1 MNGNGQIW
9 ENTELDHYVMC
20 VNGVVSDPIPV
31 PEGSVCFNNHF
42 VRDDSVHCDASIEE
56 CSRHAVQCVNG
67 YGSPVSNAC
76 TAYYRTCA
84 DHQTTGPLSPPEGY
98 TCYNGAFVPQTLCP
112 AFDTSSCSFCR
123 NRCVN
128 DDGVAEYAACT
139 HRYVTCVN
147 GTVSSPQEVPSGSG
161 CFKGN
166 IIPAGFCPLSPHC
179 TGCPAG
185 EEGPEGPKGEPGITG
200 AAGEPGPTGP
210 VGPEGPTGAPGEEGE
225 PGPTGAPG
233 AMGPVGPRGPRGAR
247 GSQGVAGAEGATGAT
262 GAMGPRGE
270 PGEEGPQGP
279 TGEAGGRGAT
289 GATGGE
295 GPAGP
300 AGDTGITGAT
310 GATGATGGAGATGP
324 QGGVGA
330 TGATGATGARG
341 ITGATG
347 VQGAVGAT
355 GGEGATGPSG
365 APGAEGSIEN
375 EAFFETVAGATRFL
389 LDSRVDNLA
398 DTATT
403 SNLVVYRKMSS
414 LFDGMNVEL
423 TREYQYLC
431 SSNPGVITTTAWP
444 CTADSCPSVVSVS
457 YGGESGTC
465 VVRVGLKV
473 VNPDTTQTMNLY
485 SGWSNQVVI
494 ST

>member
-56 CSRHAVQCVNG
+56 CSGHAVQCVNG

-166 IIPAGFCPLSPHC
+166 IIPAGFCPLSPYC

-210 VGPEGPTGAPGEEGE
+210 VGPEGPTGAPVMRPLMFADPFDADGFAEDRAFMLGD
-225 PGPTGAPG
+225 
-233 AMGPVGPRGPRGAR
+233 AMLVVPVM
-247 GSQGVAGAEGATGAT
+247 AEGA
-262 GAMGPRGE
+262 R
-270 PGEEGPQGP
+270 
-279 TGEAGGRGAT
+279 
-289 GATGGE
+289 
-295 GPAGP
+295 
-300 AGDTGITGAT
+300 
-310 GATGATGGAGATGP
+310 
-324 QGGVGA
+324 
-330 TGATGATGARG
+330 
-341 ITGATG
+341 
-347 VQGAVGAT
+347 
-355 GGEGATGPSG
+355 
-365 APGAEGSIEN
+365 
-375 EAFFETVAGATRFL
+375 TVT
-389 LDSRVDNLA
+389 
-398 DTATT
+398 
-403 SNLVVYRKMSS
+403 
-414 LFDGMNVEL
+414 
-423 TREYQYLC
+423 
-431 SSNPGVITTTAWP
+431 
-444 CTADSCPSVVSVS
+444 
-457 YGGESGTC
+457 
-465 VVRVGLKV
+465 
-473 VNPDTTQTMNLY
+473 
-485 SGWSNQVVI
+485 
-494 ST
+494 

>member
-166 IIPAGFCPLSPHC
+166 IIPAGMTSPYSLYD
-179 TGCPAG
+179 
-185 EEGPEGPKGEPGITG
+185 EEIATFDEDQVYDQ
-200 AAGEPGPTGP
+200 AD
-210 VGPEGPTGAPGEEGE
+210 
-225 PGPTGAPG
+225 
-233 AMGPVGPRGPRGAR
+233 
-247 GSQGVAGAEGATGAT
+247 SQGFINLWGLPDKVQALRE
-262 GAMGPRGE
+262 
-270 PGEEGPQGP
+270 QGK
-279 TGEAGGRGAT
+279 
-289 GATGGE
+289 
-295 GPAGP
+295 
-300 AGDTGITGAT
+300 
-310 GATGATGGAGATGP
+310 
-324 QGGVGA
+324 
-330 TGATGATGARG
+330 
-341 ITGATG
+341 
-347 VQGAVGAT
+347 
-355 GGEGATGPSG
+355 
-365 APGAEGSIEN
+365 
-375 EAFFETVAGATRFL
+375 L
-389 LDSRVDNLA
+389 
-398 DTATT
+398 
-403 SNLVVYRKMSS
+403 
-414 LFDGMNVEL
+414 
-423 TREYQYLC
+423 
-431 SSNPGVITTTAWP
+431 
-444 CTADSCPSVVSVS
+444 
-457 YGGESGTC
+457 
-465 VVRVGLKV
+465 
-473 VNPDTTQTMNLY
+473 
-485 SGWSNQVVI
+485 
-494 ST
+494 

>member
-42 VRDDSVHCDASIEE
+42 VRDGSVHCDASIEE
-56 CSRHAVQCVNG
+56 CSGHAVQCVNG

-84 DHQTTGPLSPPEGY
+84 DHKTTGPLSPPEGY

-225 PGPTGAPG
+225 PRD
-233 AMGPVGPRGPRGAR
+233 PRVRLALWGRLDRGDRGAR
-247 GSQGVAGAEGATGAT
+247 EGRRARRAQRERRARGAPWV
-262 GAMGPRGE
+262 PRGE

-300 AGDTGITGAT
+300 AGRHGNHGRHGRHWSPRAVREPRVRKEVWEPRALLEPRRH
-310 GATGATGGAGATGP
+310 GYHGRHGRAGSGGCHGW
-324 QGGVGA
+324 
-330 TGATGATGARG
+330 RG
-341 ITGATG
+341 CHGS
-347 VQGAVGAT
+347 V
-355 GGEGATGPSG
+355 G
-365 APGAEGSIEN
+365 APGTEGSIEN

-423 TREYQYLC
+423 TFDLTWGFMGRREYQYLC

-457 YGGESGTC
+457 YGMNMCGGIRRRGRKRN
-465 VVRVGLKV
+465 VRR
-473 VNPDTTQTMNLY
+473 
-485 SGWSNQVVI
+485 
-494 ST
+494 